1 MSSIN
6 RKLKR
11 NKKNPMVDIYV
22 ETVMK
27 SVLSDKEQ
35 DITLCS
41 YNRNFFKDGQEL
53 LIKFNIYFIELV
65 FSSIAEG
72 KEVYTYSDFFSNSIK
87 NNSST
92 MLLNYTVENDRILY
106 KNKLVGFNVGK
117 LLVDDYIVYFAGPSL
132 FFEDTKTSK
141 KYIYSKKMIEKEVA

>member
-1 MSSIN
+1 MSSIS

-27 SVLSDKEQ
+27 SLISDKEQ

-41 YNRNFFKDGQEL
+41 YNRNFFKNGQEL
-53 LIKFNIYFIELV
+53 LIKFNIHFIELI
-65 FSSIAEG
+65 FSLIAEG
-72 KEVYTYSDFFSNSIK
+72 KEVYTYSDFFSNCIK
-87 NNSST
+87 NNNST
-92 MLLNYTVENDRILY
+92 MLFNYTVENDRVLY
-106 KNKLVGFNVGK
+106 KNKLVGFNAGK
-117 LLVDDYIVYFAGPSL
+117 LLVDDYIVYFAGPNL

-141 KYIYSKKMIEKEVA
+141 KYIYSRELIEKEVA